1 MSDKKDLKAYI
12 EELNSKTFNKFI
24 IISIG
29 IIVAIFVISWVL
41 WSIFKDILVNRLD
54 SLEFYNSLLQFMP
67 ILIIAFILLIIT
79 FLTFMVMINT
89 KLTNFIE
96 IALRKME
103 DKNKND
109 IV

>member
-1 MSDKKDLKAYI
+1 MSDKKDLKTYI

-41 WSIFKDILVNRLD
+41 WSIFKDILVNRLLYSFD
-54 SLEFYNSLLQFMP
+54 SLWQFMP

-96 IALRKME
+96 ITLWKME

>member
-29 IIVAIFVISWVL
+29 IIVAIFVISWIL

-54 SLEFYNSLLQFMP
+54 SLELYSLLEFMP

-96 IALRKME
+96 IALQKME